1 MRGQGQ
7 SHRQS
12 ASATLQ
18 EVARAAG
25 VSLATAS
32 RAFNGSATRTVRPDL
47 RERVLAAA
55 AELNYT
61 PNANAQAM
69 ARGTTNLVGLVV
81 HDIADPFFA
90 AIAAGVMRAAD
101 EHGLIVTMGS
111 TQREPLRE
119 VEYVAALRQQ
129 RARVL
134 ILAGSRLVDS
144 EIFERLGAEVSAFQ
158 AIGGQVAAISQPKLP
173 VNTVVVGNRA
183 GAAKLA
189 ETLHGLGYRRFAVL
203 AGPSTLLTARDRLA
217 GFRAGLAKHGCVVPG
232 DRVVPGEFTRD
243 GGYAA
248 MSELLHRGTDVTCV
262 FAVNDVMAVGAMA
275 ALRDH
280 GLRLPDEMAV
290 AGFDDIVTLRDVT
303 PGLTTVRVPLEDLGA
318 SALRL
323 ALEPPAEKPRLQRVR
338 GVVVVREST
347 PDRTR

>member
-1 MRGQGQ
+1 MRGQAQ
-7 SHRQS
+7 DNRQS
-12 ASATLQ
+12 GSATLQ

-55 AELNYT
+55 TALNYT

-81 HDIADPFFA
+81 HDIADPFFS

-111 TQREPLRE
+111 TQRDPARE

-134 ILAGSRLVDS
+134 ILAGSRFADGETS
-144 EIFERLGAEVSAFQ
+144 ERLGVEVAAFQ
-158 AIGGQVAAISQPKLP
+158 AAGGQVAAISQQKLP
-173 VNTVVVGNRA
+173 VNTVVVGNRS
-183 GAAKLA
+183 GAAGLA
-189 ETLHGLGYRRFAVL
+189 TTLHGLGYRSFAVL
-203 AGPSTLLTARDRLA
+203 AGPPELLTARDRLA
-217 GFRAGLAKHGCVVPG
+217 GFRAGLAKVGAELPAG
-232 DRVVPGEFTRD
+232 RVVAGEFTRD

-248 MSELLHRGTDVTCV
+248 MSELLHRGTDATCV

-280 GLRLPDEMAV
+280 GVRLPEEMAV

-303 PGLTTVRVPLEDLGA
+303 PALTTVRVPLEDLGVW
-318 SALRL
+318 ALRL
-323 ALEPPAEKPRLQRVR
+323 AVQPPADKPRTQRIR
-338 GVVVVREST
+338 GEVVIREST
-347 PDRTR
+347 PDRSS